1 MKTTIHYATGR
12 HVTYATRDEAVEAI
26 MATYPDAVV
35 YDDGARALGC
45 TWSALRRAARRVG
58 VTWPAPGE
66 ATRTARAAALARY
79 RAGPRTLE
87 KVFENT

>member
-1 MKTTIHYATGR
+1 MSLAQLR
-12 HVTYATRDEAVEAI
+12 RDGG
-26 MATYPDAVV
+26 TDAVRAAITAALAIGTPA
-35 YDDGARALGC
+35 DAARALGC

-79 RAGPRTLE
+79 RAAL
-87 KVFENT
+87 NA

>member
-1 MKTTIHYATGR
+1 VSTLAQLRRTGG
-12 HVTYATRDEAVEAI
+12 T
-26 MATYPDAVV
+26 DAVRTAITAALAIGTPA
-35 YDDGARALGC
+35 DAARALGC

-58 VTWPAPGE
+58 VTWPEPGE

-87 KVFENT
+87 KVFGNT

>member
-1 MKTTIHYATGR
+1 MTLAQLRRTGG
-12 HVTYATRDEAVEAI
+12 I
-26 MATYPDAVV
+26 DAVRAAIV
-35 YDDGARALGC
+35 SALALGTPADAARALGC

-58 VTWPAPGE
+58 VAWPAPGE

-87 KVFENT
+87 KVFANT